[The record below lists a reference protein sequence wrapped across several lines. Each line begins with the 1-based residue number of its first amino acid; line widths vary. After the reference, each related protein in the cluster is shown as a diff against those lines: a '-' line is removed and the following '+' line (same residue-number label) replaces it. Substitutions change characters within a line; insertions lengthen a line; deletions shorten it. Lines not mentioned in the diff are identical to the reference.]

1 MNTES
6 LAWPSL
12 LHPRVRRRIALL
24 AFSLL
29 PLSARAETFPPLFI
43 AKYSVAINGSD
54 AGEMTR
60 TSRRDGNEFLYQSEL
75 KATNGLYALL
85 RIGVSESSRWR
96 LQGSQALAEDY
107 QYHQTGIKKRESTV
121 HFDWTRRRV
130 SMLHK
135 KQTSETN
142 ATPDMTDRLLYQLL
156 LMRDLREGKQPIR
169 YTVIDGNK
177 VKDYPIEVLGPES
190 LKTPLGNL
198 ETVKVRYQKPG
209 SDRSTTLWCAKS
221 LGYLPV
227 KLDHHEDEDDT
238 TSAMIQSVSWT
249 K

>member
-1 MNTES
+1 
-6 LAWPSL
+6 
-12 LHPRVRRRIALL
+12 
-24 AFSLL
+24 
-29 PLSARAETFPPLFI
+29 
-43 AKYSVAINGSD
+43 
-54 AGEMTR
+54 
-60 TSRRDGNEFLYQSEL
+60 
-75 KATNGLYALL
+75 
-85 RIGVSESSRWR
+85 
-96 LQGSQALAEDY
+96 
-107 QYHQTGIKKRESTV
+107 
-121 HFDWTRRRV
+121 
-130 SMLHK
+130 MLHK

-190 LKTPLGNL
+190 LQTPLGNL